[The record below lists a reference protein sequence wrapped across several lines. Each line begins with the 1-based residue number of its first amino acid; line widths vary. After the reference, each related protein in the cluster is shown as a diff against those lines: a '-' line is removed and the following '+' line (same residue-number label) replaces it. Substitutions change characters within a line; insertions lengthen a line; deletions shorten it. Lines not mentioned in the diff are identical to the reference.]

1 MRITPSRLSVLLAVH
16 RAGGIVAAADAQHL
30 TPSAVSQ
37 QIKLLEREAGV
48 RVLDREPT
56 GAVLTDAGRVLA
68 ETAERIEAELASA
81 QRELAELDE
90 SAPAGHVRIGSF
102 STAIRALLLPLLT
115 VVERTMPGVVM
126 TIEETEERSGL
137 ARLRRGELDLVLL
150 ERDERTPTDPP
161 RPMAD
166 VPVLDESWLVV
177 VPPGQAAP
185 QTLSDL
191 ARATW
196 IALDPSTAG
205 AYALDR
211 LSRRLGAPLSTRHV
225 AYDYDVVLAMVSLG
239 QGHALMPELAVISGR
254 VPDGVSLARLP
265 GLGARQ
271 IVVRHRRT
279 RSDPGP
285 ATRAVLDALLIRAAA
300 LGLG

>member
-1 MRITPSRLSVLLAVH
+1 MRPL
-16 RAGGIVAAADAQHL
+16 RARPGGIVAAADSQHL
-30 TPSAVSQ
+30 SPSAVSQ

-48 RVLDREPT
+48 RVLDRAPT

-68 ETAERIEAELASA
+68 GTAERIEAELASA

-185 QTLSDL
+185 QTPADL

-205 AYALDR
+205 ACALDR

-225 AYDYDVVLAMVSLG
+225 AHDYDVVLAMVSQGLG
-239 QGHALMPELAVISGR
+239 YALLPELAVHSGL
-254 VPDGVSLARLP
+254 VPDGVVVSSLP
-265 GLGARQ
+265 GLGTRQ
-271 IVVRHRRT
+271 LVVRHRVTRT
-279 RSDPGP
+279 EPTS
-285 ATRAVLDALLIRAAA
+285 AARAVLEALLSHAQA
-300 LGLG
+300 LELG

>member
-16 RAGGIVAAADAQHL
+16 RAGGIVAAADSQHL
-30 TPSAVSQ
+30 SPSAVSQ

-68 ETAERIEAELASA
+68 GTAERIEAELASA

-150 ERDERTPTDPP
+150 ERDERTPPDPP

-177 VPPGQAAP
+177 VPAEQAAP
-185 QTLSDL
+185 STLADL

-196 IALDPSTAG
+196 IDLAPGTAG
-205 AYALDR
+205 AFALDR
-211 LSRRLGAPLSTRHV
+211 LERQLGVPLTTRHV
-225 AYDYDVVLAMVSLG
+225 AYDYDVVLAMVSQGLG
-239 QGHALMPELAVISGR
+239 CALLPELAVYSGL
-254 VPDGVSLARLP
+254 VPDELSVVRLP
-265 GLGARQ
+265 GLGVRQ
-271 IVVRHRRT
+271 LVVRHRSTRT
-279 RSDPGP
+279 EPGP
-285 ATRAVLDALLIRAAA
+285 ATRAVLEALLAQAQGIE
-300 LGLG
+300 LG